1 MQIKENEQKFAA
13 DAKKDEE
20 EVLRLKEAIK
30 KDEQL
35 AAQAK
40 TPQEK
45 AKILAE
51 EKVSSSPSLP
61 SFVLFYQQNA

>member
-1 MQIKENEQKFAA
+1 MQIEENEQKFAA
-13 DAKKDEE
+13 EAKKDEE

-51 EKVSSSPSLP
+51 EKVSSSPSFLGCIA
-61 SFVLFYQQNA
+61 FYQQNA